1 MCHVP
6 ELSGSNPIG
15 ENPSEDCQGSSY
27 GDTGQSAGEHSFLE
41 AVQGKVRQM
50 FYSDDVRRP
59 SIIFQVFNS
68 QWRTMG
74 VEFKLE
80 GWGAFLFSVMSI
92 LTYPRE
98 KKLTEIKKC
107 TSGAASCDLV

>member
-1 MCHVP
+1 
-6 ELSGSNPIG
+6 
-15 ENPSEDCQGSSY
+15 
-27 GDTGQSAGEHSFLE
+27 
-41 AVQGKVRQM
+41 M

-74 VEFKLE
+74 AEFKLE